1 MAARLPKM
9 PNGKTAATDTCGPAA
24 NRARK
29 LDGEGVS
36 GAEAGG
42 SRGPL
47 GHGVEGAALVLD
59 DEDAMELREGL
70 GRIVEDFDDRFA
82 VVDAEPDSF
91 VTASVS
97 DEQNRGGVLV
107 AGLTQALG
115 ELEYSGPRNVDAGEF
130 HANEFHA
137 NPHRQPGGT
146 CPAARAFNSVGWLVD
161 ESAADGSRV
170 IGG

>member
-9 PNGKTAATDTCGPAA
+9 PNGKPPRLTLASGRRTELG
-24 NRARK
+24 
-29 LDGEGVS
+29 GEGLS

-91 VTASVS
+91 VPASVS

-130 HANEFHA
+130 HANH
-137 NPHRQPGGT
+137 HRQPGQNMPRRT
-146 CPAARAFNSVGWLVD
+146 SLQTQSVGAWTRAQPTVVHV
-161 ESAADGSRV
+161 S
-170 IGG
+170 